1 MFPEIKYSEKE
12 LLGRINSTT
21 AADMDRALCAGET
34 SFNDF
39 LSLISPLA
47 GEQYMDAMREKS
59 ERIRKM
65 RFGNVAR
72 LYAPIYFSNYC
83 VNGCVYCGF
92 RTSNHFKRRRLSIDE
107 TIAEAEVLRKW
118 GMESVL
124 LIAGSDPLTVNLEYM
139 LPVVRRLREMFAYI
153 SIELHPQTVDFYREL
168 IKAGVHGMTIY
179 QETYDQETYRKL
191 HPTGPKSVYGNR
203 VVAPEN
209 GARAGFYNIGVG
221 ALLGLYD
228 WRSEAVSMAA
238 HTLHVRKINWQVR
251 NQVSFPRITPME
263 GGFEV
268 PHPVSRHDLEQMM
281 LAFRIYFPEIDMFIS
296 TREPHAFRMN
306 VIQTCATHIS
316 ASSKVNPG
324 GYVESEKQKESADVG
339 QFTVV
344 DDHSVP
350 NVVASLKKI
359 NMEPVFKDWD
369 PLFQ

>member
-1 MFPEIKYSEKE
+1 M
-12 LLGRINSTT
+12 
-21 AADMDRALCAGET
+21 
-34 SFNDF
+34 
-39 LSLISPLA
+39 
-47 GEQYMDAMREKS
+47 
-59 ERIRKM
+59 IRKLT
-65 RFGNVAR
+65 GNFIRPDRRVFTATVSSR
-72 LYAPIYFSNYC
+72 PKTVRAP
-83 VNGCVYCGF
+83 G
-92 RTSNHFKRRRLSIDE
+92 L
-107 TIAEAEVLRKW
+107 
-118 GMESVL
+118 
-124 LIAGSDPLTVNLEYM
+124 
-139 LPVVRRLREMFAYI
+139 
-153 SIELHPQTVDFYREL
+153 
-168 IKAGVHGMTIY
+168 
-179 QETYDQETYRKL
+179 
-191 HPTGPKSVYGNR
+191 
-203 VVAPEN
+203 
-209 GARAGFYNIGVG
+209 YNIGVG

-316 ASSKVNPG
+316 AGSKVNPG